1 MSVRGITFT
10 VEDCLRATA
19 FQRSR
24 LAMLSLALGRVRA

>member
-10 VEDCLRATA
+10 AADCLRATA

-24 LAMLSLALGRVRA
+24 LAMLSVDLGRARH